1 MIPPSL
7 QRFSLRLAAFGLA
20 VGLLTTATAQ
30 AQVRKLHT
38 RDVTRLSQPQVTEYL
53 KRSDIIFV
61 PIGSVETTGIM
72 PSDRDY
78 VSGLGYA
85 MAMADELDAL
95 YMPGL
100 IWSYPGTSMVGSSTI
115 GISPTEGISFLKAT
129 AVSLIRNGFRRIIF
143 VSSGHGP
150 VPMTAGVTVREIF
163 DDYRVPLLYMEMG
176 EQLAKLK
183 IPAAQ
188 RNRLTYGSHLLAGRL
203 IDFALKG
210 EYGADPYG
218 DGHTGPAPVNEGYQ
232 ALNKL
237 VVTGSMSVGMWV
249 SDVRAHALG
258 AQELPAT
265 EAEREEWGK
274 QGEAQ
279 LRAIV
284 KQLKLREIV
293 DALKKHDEFTNKV
306 IGPKF
311 ENILPPLKK

>member
-1 MIPPSL
+1 MRPPSL
-7 QRFSLRLAAFGLA
+7 QRFTLRLSAIGVA
-20 VGLLTTATAQ
+20 VGLLGAVPLP

-38 RDVTRLSQPQVTEYL
+38 RDLVRLSQPQVTEYL
-53 KRSDIIFV
+53 KRSDIVFV

-78 VSGLGYA
+78 VSALGYA

-115 GISPTEGISFLKAT
+115 GITPTEGINFLKT
-129 AVSLIRNGFRRIIF
+129 TSVSLIRNGFRRIIF
-143 VSSGHGP
+143 LSSGHGP

-163 DDYRVPLLYMEMG
+163 DDYRVPMLYLEMG
-176 EQLAKLK
+176 EQVAKLK
-183 IPAAQ
+183 VPAAE
-188 RNRLTYGSHLLAGRL
+188 RNRIAYGAHQIAGRL
-203 IDFALKG
+203 IDFGLKG
-210 EYGADPYG
+210 EYGPDPYG
-218 DGHTGPAPVNEGYQ
+218 DGQKGPVPVNEGYQ
-232 ALNKL
+232 ALGRL
-237 VVTGSMSVGMWV
+237 GVTGSLAVGMWV
-249 SDVRAHALG
+249 ADVRAHALG

-265 EAEREEWGK
+265 EAEREQWGK

-284 KQLKLREIV
+284 KQMKLREIV
-293 DALKKHDEFTNKV
+293 DNLKKHDEFTNKV
-306 IGPKF
+306 LGPKF